1 MHASIMFCSSASM
14 EAEAKCS
21 TLGQVWEL
29 YDLRKARNMPRVN
42 SLMLLTGA
50 LIAFVAAISCFA
62 PRYRHHPIVGL
73 FFLAANTLFL
83 PIISLV
89 TGTLGED
96 DLFPT
101 EVKNAAWDCKTSS
114 NMLLVMMWTG
124 LVLDIIISTS
134 TMVAGTARE
143 ANVDLPIS
151 LASKPC
157 GLRMLWCLT
166 CHSESL

>member
-1 MHASIMFCSSASM
+1 M
-14 EAEAKCS
+14 EVEAKCS

-89 TGTLGED
+89 AATLGED

-101 EVKNAAWDCKTSS
+101 EVKNAAWDCKMSS

-124 LVLDIIISTS
+124 LSWTS
-134 TMVAGTARE
+134 LSARVPWSLE
-143 ANVDLPIS
+143 RLGKPTWTSQLALLPTFRQFNMPFCCS
-151 LASKPC
+151 SPATWWKA
-157 GLRMLWCLT
+157 RR
-166 CHSESL
+166 SEGA